1 MDPEH
6 YCPSTGRTA
15 KVHCWSSEG
24 GMVKLL
30 VIPKTE
36 NTFYLWHHQLL
47 MSMAFSQYSK
57 KKKKDMVVLLYCIS
71 FAATSIVARL
81 IVFPWLMVCCI
92 LHIIDILNDITHI

>member
-6 YCPSTGRTA
+6 YCPSTRRTA

-47 MSMAFSQYSK
+47 MSMAFSQHSKRKKEK
-57 KKKKDMVVLLYCIS
+57 KKKIWLCYY
-71 FAATSIVARL
+71 
-81 IVFPWLMVCCI
+81 IVFLLLPPQQL
-92 LHIIDILNDITHI
+92 LT